1 MRYLSD
7 FENIYDKIVKNKYDF
22 GTGSWAVINNN
33 IEMKLDKYGEYHP
46 YQRDDQYQYTDSEID
61 KLKQTC
67 LSTSDLNESDIAT
80 KLFSQIEGIKH
91 DDDLGY
97 YSGLYVGHVTE
108 GDFRS
113 NGSSGGFGTWIFSQL
128 LQNDEIDFVINV
140 IESNT
145 KNKLFEY
152 SITDNLKGIK
162 SGAKTKYYPV
172 EFSEVINLLKKNPGR
187 YAIVGLP
194 SFIMELRLLAE
205 SDPVINER
213 LKYTVGLVC
222 GHQKSTKFA
231 EFLAWQ
237 CGIKPGDL
245 EKINFRK
252 KQDNYSADRY
262 AIEVT
267 GKIDGKEQ
275 TVVREM
281 RDLVGNDW
289 GQGFFKVRASDFTD
303 DVMNETA
310 DITLGD
316 AWLPEYTQDSK
327 GNNIVIV
334 RNPTIQR
341 IITDGIKDGKLAVDV
356 VDDKTIYRS
365 QASHFKHT
373 KYELAYRLFKKQKN
387 HEWYPKKRIK
397 PSSNLSWTR
406 KRIQDQRET
415 ICLNIPKY
423 YQEALSK
430 NDIQYFI
437 NKANKLSMKYKRIYL
452 GKRIVSKLQRM
463 LNLKN

>member
-1 MRYLSD
+1 MNNFTD
-7 FENIYDKIVKNKYDF
+7 IYDKVVKNKYDF
-22 GTGSWAVINNN
+22 GTGSWAVANNN
-33 IEMKLDKYGEYHP
+33 IEMKFDKNGEYHP
-46 YQRDDQYQYTDSEID
+46 YQKNNEYQYTEDEIN
-61 KLKQTC
+61 KLKQAC
-67 LSTSDLNESDIAT
+67 LSTSDLNESDIAK
-80 KLFSQIEGIKH
+80 KLFSQVKGIKY

-97 YSGLYVGHVTE
+97 YSDLYVGHVNE
-108 GDFRS
+108 RDFRS
-113 NGSSGGFGTWIFSQL
+113 NGSSGGFGTWILAQL
-128 LQNDEIDFVINV
+128 LKNDEIDFVINV
-140 IESNT
+140 AESKT
-145 KNKLFEY
+145 DGKLFEY
-152 SITDNLKGIK
+152 IISDTLEGVK

-172 EFSEVINLLKKNPGR
+172 EFSEVINMLKKNPGR

-205 SDPVINER
+205 IDPIIKDR
-213 LKYTVGLVC
+213 LKFTVVLVC

-267 GKIDGKEQ
+267 GKVAGKEQ
-275 TVVREM
+275 TIVREM

-334 RNPTIQR
+334 RNP
-341 IITDGIKDGKLAVDV
+341 IIKKIISNGIRDNKLMVDA

-387 HEWYPKKRIK
+387 QEWYPQKRIK
-397 PSSNLSWTR
+397 PGSHISWTR

-415 ICLNIPKY
+415 IYLNIPKY

-452 GKRIVSKLQRM
+452 GKRIISKLQRM
-463 LNLKN
+463 LHLKN

>member
-1 MRYLSD
+1 MND
-7 FENIYDKIVKNKYDF
+7 FADIYDKVVKNKYDF
-22 GTGSWAVINNN
+22 GTGSWAVENDN
-33 IEMKLDKYGEYHP
+33 IEMKFDKNGEYHP
-46 YQRDDQYQYTDSEID
+46 YQKNEQYQYTEDELN
-61 KLKQTC
+61 KLQQSC
-67 LSTSDLNESDIAT
+67 LSTSDLNESDIA
-80 KLFSQIEGIKH
+80 KQLFSQVKGIKH

-97 YSGLYVGHVTE
+97 YSDLYVGHVTE
-108 GDFRS
+108 GEYRS
-113 NGSSGGFGTWIFSQL
+113 NGSSGGFGTWILAQL
-128 LQNDEIDFVINV
+128 LEKNEIDFVINV
-140 IESNT
+140 VESN
-145 KNKLFEY
+145 KDDKLFEY
-152 SITDNLKGIK
+152 SISDNLDGVK

-172 EFSEVINLLKKNPGR
+172 EFSEVINVLKENPGR

-205 SDPVINER
+205 IDPVIKER
-213 LKYTVGLVC
+213 LKFTVGLVC

-245 EKINFRK
+245 QKINFRK
-252 KQDNYSADRY
+252 KQTNYSADRY

-267 GKIDGKEQ
+267 GKVDGKEQ
-275 TVVREM
+275 TIVREM
-281 RDLVGNDW
+281 RDLIGNDW

-334 RNPTIQR
+334 RNPIIQK
-341 IITDGIKDGKLAVDV
+341 IIADGIRDNKLSVYV

-387 HEWYPKKRIK
+387 HEWYPEKRVK

-406 KRIQDQRET
+406 KRIQDQREK
-415 ICLNIPKY
+415 ICHDIPEY

-437 NKANKLSMKYKRIYL
+437 DQANKLSAKYKRIYL

-463 LNLKN
+463 MHLKN

>member
-1 MRYLSD
+1 MSD
-7 FENIYDKIVKNKYDF
+7 FADIYDKIVKNKYDF
-22 GTGSWAVINNN
+22 GTGSWAVVNDN
-33 IEMKLDKYGEYHP
+33 IEMKFDKYGEYHP
-46 YQRDDQYQYTDSEID
+46 YQKNQHYQYSEAEVD
-61 KLKQTC
+61 QLRQAC
-67 LSTSDLNESDIAT
+67 LSTSELNESDIA
-80 KLFSQIEGIKH
+80 KQLFSSVKGIKH

-113 NGSSGGFGTWIFSQL
+113 NGSSGGFGTWILSQL
-128 LQNDEIDFVINV
+128 LKSNEVDFVINV
-140 IESNT
+140 VESHDSG
-145 KNKLFEY
+145 KLFKY
-152 SITDNLKGIK
+152 SISNSLDGVK

-172 EFSEVINLLKKNPGR
+172 EFSEVINVLKETPGR

-205 SDPVINER
+205 LDPIIKER

-237 CGIKPGDL
+237 CGIKPGSL

-252 KQDNYSADRY
+252 KQADYPADRY

-267 GKIDGKEQ
+267 GKVNGETQ
-275 TVVREM
+275 TIVKEM

-316 AWLPEYTQDSK
+316 AWLPEYTQDSL
-327 GNNIVIV
+327 GNNILIV
-334 RNPTIQR
+334 RNPTIQQ
-341 IITDGIKDGKLAVDV
+341 IISDGIRDNKVSVDAVNAS
-356 VDDKTIYRS
+356 TIYRS

-387 HEWYPKKRIK
+387 HEWYPEKRIQ
-397 PSSNLSWTR
+397 PSSDISLIRR
-406 KRIQDQRET
+406 KIQDQRET
-415 ICLNIPKY
+415 ICFNIPKY
-423 YQEALSK
+423 YQVALSK
-430 NDIQYFI
+430 NDMQYFI
-437 NKANKLSMKYKRIYL
+437 NNANKLSAQYKRIYL
-452 GKRIVSKLQRM
+452 GKRIISKLKRI
-463 LNLKN
+463 LHLKN